1 MEVIVNQLHTISGEG
16 LALSNLEQAIHAWHR
31 QNESSRRL
39 ETIPGI
45 GPITALVLAAT
56 VTSPSAFSSG
66 RQFAAWLGLVPR
78 QNLKDGRPVNTT
90 PADCRSSR
98 GLALGQNNGSDPNQN
113 IEHYAHNP

>member
-1 MEVIVNQLHTISGEG
+1 M
-16 LALSNLEQAIHAWHR
+16 
-31 QNESSRRL
+31 

-45 GPITALVLAAT
+45 GPIIALVLAAT

-78 QNLKDGRPVNTT
+78 QNLKDGRPGNTT

-98 GLALGQNNGSDPNQN
+98 GLALGQNNGSD
-113 IEHYAHNP
+113 EHYAHNPKRAGYSDLRLDRFVPSKLEKRSDPLFQ